1 MPYSHLATAT
11 NVLWKLIEAHGHDPI
26 ALFRQA
32 GIDPN
37 LLQMPGARI
46 RSTQIQKAWNMATE
60 IIDDPCFGLSGT
72 SFWHPSY
79 LHALGYA
86 WLASHS
92 LRDAFNR
99 FVRYLH
105 IVSEAASV
113 TLEENTDR
121 FKVTINANTAG
132 LRVQAQVDLTLAILF
147 HMCRLNYGEDL
158 MPLSVS
164 FIHPPP
170 ACPGKYGEVFKAPVY
185 FSAAED
191 SIAFRPAD
199 VDRHLTGA
207 NALLARMNDQ
217 LMIDYLAKLDKGNIV
232 QRVKG
237 AIIDNLPSGEISHDK
252 VAPAVNMSARSL
264 QRKLKD
270 QGTSF
275 RYLLDETRRDLA
287 HSHIRDMETDLTE
300 IAFLLGF
307 SEHSAFSRAFKRWT
321 GKSPKASREA
331 MFKAGA

>member
-11 NVLWKLIEAHGHDPI
+11 NVLWKLIEAHDHDPA
-26 ALFRQA
+26 ALFRRA

-46 RSTQIQKAWNMATE
+46 RSGPVNQAWRMASE
-60 IIDDPCFGLSGT
+60 IIDDPCFGLLGAK
-72 SFWHPSY
+72 FWHPSY
-79 LHALGYA
+79 MHALGYA

-113 TLEENTDR
+113 TLKDVSDR
-121 FKVTINANTAG
+121 YTVIIDANTAG
-132 LRVQAQVDLTLAILF
+132 LRVQAQIDLTMAVLHHI
-147 HMCRLNYGEDL
+147 CRLNFGEDL
-158 MPLSVS
+158 YPMSVS

-170 ACPGKYGEVFKAPVY
+170 ACPERYREIFKSPVY

-191 SIAFRPAD
+191 SITFSLAD
-199 VDRHLTGA
+199 VDRHLPGA
-207 NALLARMNDQ
+207 NAVLARVNDQ
-217 LMIDYLAKLDKGNIV
+217 LMIDYLAKLDSENII
-232 QRVKG
+232 QRVKA
-237 AIIDNLPSGEISHDK
+237 AIIDNLPSGEVSHDK

-275 RYLLDETRRDLA
+275 RSLLDETRRDLA
-287 HSHIRDMETDLTE
+287 DSYIRDMETDLTE

-331 MFKAGA
+331 MAQTK